1 MTENYRRDRVE
12 EILGK
17 EIPEEFRGILA
28 LIHLVDYRMVDA
40 VDDKLTFA
48 RGEGEV
54 VAPEDRVHME
64 LPRAR
69 GTWSSAPSPAAP
81 PAGNLSSASD

>member
-1 MTENYRRDRVE
+1 MGKWSAGDI
-12 EILGK
+12 IL
-17 EIPEEFRGILA
+17 
-28 LIHLVDYRMVDA
+28 VDA